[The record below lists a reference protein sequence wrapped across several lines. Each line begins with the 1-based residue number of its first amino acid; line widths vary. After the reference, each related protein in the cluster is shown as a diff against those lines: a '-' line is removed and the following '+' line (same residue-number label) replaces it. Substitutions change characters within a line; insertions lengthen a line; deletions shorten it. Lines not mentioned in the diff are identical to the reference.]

1 MSVALSFGLMA
12 ASAMIPALNTMLGGG
27 NRGAYESARSALADA
42 DSVQDALEAVGI
54 LDELDDDVAVEAR
67 ALLDALPASLDESII
82 AALESAFER
91 DVPALIE
98 WVEGDSLAVMISE
111 EPHGDGV
118 RVRIAFV
125 SPDGSTFLD

>member
-1 MSVALSFGLMA
+1 MTIALSFGPMA
-12 ASAMIPALNTMLGGG
+12 AAAMIPALNTMLGGRD
-27 NRGAYESARSALADA
+27 RGAYERARSALADA
-42 DSVQDALEAVGI
+42 DSVQEALEAVGI
-54 LDELDDDVAVEAR
+54 IDDLDDDAAVEAR

-98 WVEGDSLAVMISE
+98 WVEGESLAVMISE
-111 EPHGDGV
+111 ESHGDGV

-125 SPDGSTFLD
+125 SPDGATFLD

>member
-1 MSVALSFGLMA
+1 
-12 ASAMIPALNTMLGGG
+12 MIPALNTMLGG
-27 NRGAYESARSALADA
+27 RDRSAYERARSALADA
-42 DSVQDALEAVGI
+42 DSVQEALDAVGVI
-54 LDELDDDVAVEAR
+54 DDLDDNAAVEAR
-67 ALLDALPASLDESII
+67 ALLDALPVSVDESII

-98 WVEGDSLAVMISE
+98 WVEGESLAVMISE

>member
-1 MSVALSFGLMA
+1 
-12 ASAMIPALNTMLGGG
+12 MIPALNAMLGGG
-27 NRGAYESARSALADA
+27 NRADYERARSALADA
-42 DSVQDALEAVGI
+42 DSVQEALEAVGI
-54 LDELDDDVAVEAR
+54 LDGLDDDVALEAR

-98 WVEGDSLAVMISE
+98 WVEGESLAVMISE
-111 EPHGDGV
+111 EPHGGDV

>member
-1 MSVALSFGLMA
+1 MV
-12 ASAMIPALNTMLGGG
+12 
-27 NRGAYESARSALADA
+27 
-42 DSVQDALEAVGI
+42 
-54 LDELDDDVAVEAR
+54 VEAR
-67 ALLDALPASLDESII
+67 AVLDAIPVSLDESII

-111 EPHGDGV
+111 EPHGDDV
-118 RVRIAFV
+118 RVRIVFV

>member
-1 MSVALSFGLMA
+1 MA

-27 NRGAYESARSALADA
+27 NRTAYESARSALADA
-42 DSVQDALEAVGI
+42 DSVQDALEAIGI
-54 LDELDDDVAVEAR
+54 LDDLDDDVAVEAR
-67 ALLDALPASLDESII
+67 AVLGAIPVAVDESII

-111 EPHGDGV
+111 EPHGDDI
-118 RVRIAFV
+118 RVRIVFV
-125 SPDGSTFLD
+125 APDGSTFLD